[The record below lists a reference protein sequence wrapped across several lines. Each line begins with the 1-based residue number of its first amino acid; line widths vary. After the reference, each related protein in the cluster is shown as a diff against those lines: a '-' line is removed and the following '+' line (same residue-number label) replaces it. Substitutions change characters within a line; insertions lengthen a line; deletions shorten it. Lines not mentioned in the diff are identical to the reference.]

1 MLYKHPRDKKIAY
14 YDPLE
19 LLWAILRIVTRV
31 QKQRAPAFEHAMEQ
45 VLVSLGP
52 PELPEVED
60 LLQLGL
66 EPTAIVA
73 WLSTVFD
80 IFGDHGNSVL
90 ARSVR
95 EPKRKLTKAEQ
106 RAADAAYEREVL
118 TQLQVDLNQPLWRK
132 YYELLPIYETVDQ
145 QVELLA
151 YLPKRVFRAI
161 RTYLMLSISKQKI
174 PTNEGPFDLIIFSS
188 LRRTHLVHASS
199 LRKQYPEKIKPLT
212 LAMLSQLEEAIRH
225 DYE

>member
-19 LLWAILRIVTRV
+19 LLWAILRLVTRV

-106 RAADAAYEREVL
+106 RAACDLLHSLYLIDATNPHRCACK
-118 TQLQVDLNQPLWRK
+118 VDEIQRLMKDGSGEKLG
-132 YYELLPIYETVDQ
+132 ELGGG
-145 QVELLA
+145 
-151 YLPKRVFRAI
+151 K
-161 RTYLMLSISKQKI
+161 
-174 PTNEGPFDLIIFSS
+174 
-188 LRRTHLVHASS
+188 
-199 LRKQYPEKIKPLT
+199 
-212 LAMLSQLEEAIRH
+212 
-225 DYE
+225 